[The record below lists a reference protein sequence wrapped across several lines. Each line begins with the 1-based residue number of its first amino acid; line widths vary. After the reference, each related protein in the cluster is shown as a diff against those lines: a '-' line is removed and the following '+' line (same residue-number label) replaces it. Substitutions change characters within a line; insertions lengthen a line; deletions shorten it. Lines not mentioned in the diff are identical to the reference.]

1 MTLVV
6 WIFALLAAVVHVL
19 AFTWEV
25 ILFQR
30 PGVHQGVFRI
40 PTADV
45 PAVRLWSFN
54 VGFYNLFLALGM
66 ITGVIA
72 WIAGYDTTGRILVT
86 YICVFMFLAG
96 IVLFISDRLGLSRP
110 RGSGVGGALS
120 QSLPPLIALVA
131 IAVTWS

>member
-1 MTLVV
+1 VTLVI
-6 WIFALLAAVVHVL
+6 WIFALLAAVVHLL

-25 ILFQR
+25 ILFER

-40 PTADV
+40 PAADV

-72 WIAGYDTTGRILVT
+72 WIAGYDTIGRVLVS
-86 YICVFMFLAG
+86 YLCLFMFLAG
-96 IVLFISDRLGLSRP
+96 IVLFISDRLALSRP

-120 QSLPPLIALVA
+120 QSLPPLVALVA
-131 IAVTWS
+131 IAVSWS

>member
-1 MTLVV
+1 MS
-6 WIFALLAAVVHVL
+6 IRACS
-19 AFTWEV
+19 
-25 ILFQR
+25 
-30 PGVHQGVFRI
+30 RI

-72 WIAGYDTTGRILVT
+72 WIAGYDTIGRILVT
-86 YICVFMFLAG
+86 YICLFMFLAG
-96 IVLFISDRLGLSRP
+96 IVLFISDRLALGRP

-131 IAVTWS
+131 IAVSWS